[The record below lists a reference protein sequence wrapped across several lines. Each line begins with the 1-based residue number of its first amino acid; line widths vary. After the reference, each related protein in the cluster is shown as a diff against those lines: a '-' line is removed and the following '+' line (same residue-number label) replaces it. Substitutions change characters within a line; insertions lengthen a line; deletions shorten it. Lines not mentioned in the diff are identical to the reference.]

1 MVFRSHRQALIIR
14 RSPVLWVLVWRP
26 VCQGLSEGSRR
37 EVSLWRETSFLPT
50 SGHLSG
56 SPALS
61 SPSIGVGKVGT
72 TVTYRVSPHMA
83 QSDSIHFPLETQRK
97 QAISL
102 RPRPLPFPHSQIPHT
117 LIPHETRL
125 IWVVWISAWRHG
137 EASSS
142 WALRE
147 GKDLGRYSGGTVRT
161 KV

>member
-26 VCQGLSEGSRR
+26 VCQGPSEGSRR